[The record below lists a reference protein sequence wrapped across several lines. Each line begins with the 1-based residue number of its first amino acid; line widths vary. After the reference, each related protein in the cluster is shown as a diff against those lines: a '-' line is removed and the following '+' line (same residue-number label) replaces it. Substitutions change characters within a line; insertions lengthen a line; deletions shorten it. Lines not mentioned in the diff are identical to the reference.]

1 MLYSPNNPHNPARKE
16 TRRAAFTL
24 MELLVVVAILV
35 VLAAVAVPS
44 YFTYVDYSKRSAA
57 KTSAFNIGK
66 AVEAYHAAT
75 GEWPQ
80 SLQQLTQRDNNSG
93 IGATLRP
100 EQLIDPYGQQYQYV
114 PPPSPHNGE
123 TGPDVFTVVPGEGTQ
138 IGNWRTP

>member
-1 MLYSPNNPHNPARKE
+1 MLYNPNKMPSLTRKE

-44 YFTYVDYSKRSAA
+44 YFTYIDYSKRSAA

-75 GEWPQ
+75 SEWPQ
-80 SLQQLTQRDNNSG
+80 SLQQLTQRDQNHQ
-93 IGATLRP
+93 IGATLKM
-100 EQLIDPYGQQYQYV
+100 EHLIDPWGQQFQYV

-123 TGPDVFTVVPGEGTQ
+123 TGPDVFTIVPGEGIQ
-138 IGNWRTP
+138 IGNWR